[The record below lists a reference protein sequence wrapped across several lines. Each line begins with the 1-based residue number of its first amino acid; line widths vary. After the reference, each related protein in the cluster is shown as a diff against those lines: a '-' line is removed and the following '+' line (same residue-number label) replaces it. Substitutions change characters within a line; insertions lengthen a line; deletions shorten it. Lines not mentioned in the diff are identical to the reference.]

1 MQFFPTDLSVLFH
14 ATFFQ
19 SFLPSRAALSSPT
32 LDQIKGSQYAQR
44 RMDTSNRFEEAGR
57 KTSAGYK
64 NSLFLAP
71 PEFSVFIQLRA
82 PLVAG
87 PF

>member
-1 MQFFPTDLSVLFH
+1 LIDAVSGIALDLKTGVPCYQVEDEEGRIHLLIH
-14 ATFFQ
+14 
-19 SFLPSRAALSSPT
+19 LPIEASNFVNQLNR
-32 LDQIKGSQYAQR
+32 
-44 RMDTSNRFEEAGR
+44 NRFEEAGR

-71 PEFSVFIQLRA
+71 HEFSVFVQLRA

>member
-1 MQFFPTDLSVLFH
+1 MRPVDLLIH
-14 ATFFQ
+14 
-19 SFLPSRAALSSPT
+19 LPIEASNFVNLLNR
-32 LDQIKGSQYAQR
+32 
-44 RMDTSNRFEEAGR
+44 NRFEEAR
-57 KTSAGYK
+57 CKTSAGDK

-71 PEFSVFIQLRA
+71 HEFSVFVQLRA